1 MRTTAVVVAFALAAV
16 ILAFVLYPR
25 GQDDDA
31 SEVTVAP
38 TESLQTTSP
47 QTTSPPAPAEA
58 SSDQKPAAVT
68 GPSGETSV
76 ATSSPSA
83 ETAAQPSPPRDATVT
98 PTQPTVGVR
107 PAGKEPETPVADRT
121 AAAVS
126 PQPSASKQAP
136 AEAAAV
142 TPSEKT
148 LPRTPPSQPAAEVAV
163 ATPSPT
169 KPSQP
174 TADRAIATPS
184 PEKPAAA
191 AQPAPRPGPPPP
203 SFDVVRIA
211 GDGLGVIAGRA
222 PVGARVTLY
231 SNGEPMLTGTTDGR
245 GEWVL
250 TTDNA
255 SFGPGSHE
263 LTLVA
268 HLVDG
273 SELFSPAPV
282 VVVVPERP
290 TAVATADR
298 PDKPLIVQLP
308 AETKQASRIL
318 QKPAPDPSAPRAGDL
333 SIDTVDYDEA
343 GNVVLS
349 GSAPSGAKVETYV
362 DNQPIGSA
370 VTGAKRSWQVSPEAS
385 VAPGQYTLRVDQVA
399 ADGKVVARVEVP
411 FTRVERTKLADATGR
426 VVVQPGNSLWRI
438 ARRVYGTG
446 MKYTVIYE
454 ANADQIRNPD
464 LIYPGQVFS
473 VPTPG

>member
-1 MRTTAVVVAFALAAV
+1 MRTTAVVVVAFALAAL

-25 GQDDDA
+25 GGNDDA
-31 SEVTVAP
+31 SGVAVAP
-38 TESLQTTSP
+38 ATPDE
-47 QTTSPPAPAEA
+47 APATTA
-58 SSDQKPAAVT
+58 RTTDQAPSAVT
-68 GPSGETSV
+68 GPSGEQAGV
-76 ATSSPSA
+76 ATAPD
-83 ETAAQPSPPRDATVT
+83 TARALQPSPPSSDRDLTS
-98 PTQPTVGVR
+98 TQTTGGVR
-107 PAGKEPETPVADRT
+107 PAGKEPE
-121 AAAVS
+121 AAV
-126 PQPSASKQAP
+126 ARRGTADATAP
-136 AEAAAV
+136 PDPAKPGPDEVAAV
-142 TPSEKT
+142 TPAQSA
-148 LPRTPPSQPAAEVAV
+148 PSSP
-163 ATPSPT
+163 TPSPAT
-169 KPSQP
+169 DGAAMPAPAP
-174 TADRAIATPS
+174 TAAS
-184 PEKPAAA
+184 PIRPV
-191 AQPAPRPGPPPP
+191 PPPGPPPP

-255 SFGPGSHE
+255 SFAPGSHE

-282 VVVVPERP
+282 VVVVPEPR
-290 TAVATADR
+290 TAVAAADR
-298 PDKPLIVQLP
+298 PAKPLIVQLP
-308 AETKQASRIL
+308 AEPKQASRIL
-318 QKPAPDPSAPRAGDL
+318 QKPPPDPAAPKAGDL

-362 DNQPIGSA
+362 DNRPIGSA
-370 VTGAKRSWQVSPEAS
+370 VTGAKRNWQVSPEAA

-411 FTRVERTKLADATGR
+411 FTRVERAKLSDAKGR

-446 MKYTVIYE
+446 MKFTVIYE
-454 ANADQIRNPD
+454 ANADQIRDPD

>member
-31 SEVTVAP
+31 SGVAVAP
-38 TESLQTTSP
+38 TTSSQATSSQTTSAP
-47 QTTSPPAPAEA
+47 ATPAPATSSQTVA
-58 SSDQKPAAVT
+58 SPAPSAPGTDQAPAAVT
-68 GPSGETSV
+68 GPSGETSGTTV
-76 ATSSPSA
+76 K
-83 ETAAQPSPPRDATVT
+83 QPSPPRDTSVAA
-98 PTQPTVGVR
+98 TQPTGGVR
-107 PAGKEPETPVADRT
+107 PAGKEPDTPLVDRE
-121 AAAVS
+121 AVDATG
-126 PQPSASKQAP
+126 QPSASKPAP
-136 AEAAAV
+136 AVAAVAPARTAPPATKPAPSADRAAV
-142 TPSEKT
+142 TK
-148 LPRTPPSQPAAEVAV
+148 
-163 ATPSPT
+163 PSPN
-169 KPSQP
+169 
-174 TADRAIATPS
+174 A
-184 PEKPAAA
+184 PAVP
-191 AQPAPRPGPPPP
+191 AQPAPPPGPPPP

-231 SNGEPMLTGTTDGR
+231 SNGEPILTGTTDGR

-250 TTDNA
+250 TTDNE
-255 SFGPGSHE
+255 SFAPGSHE
-263 LTLVA
+263 LTLIA

-290 TAVATADR
+290 TSVAAADR
-298 PDKPLIVQLP
+298 ASKPLIVQLP

-318 QKPAPDPSAPRAGDL
+318 QKPPPDPAAPRAGDL
-333 SIDTVDYDEA
+333 SIDTVDYDES

-349 GSAPSGAKVETYV
+349 GSAPSGAKVQTYV

-426 VVVQPGNSLWRI
+426 VIVQPGNSLWRI

-446 MKYTVIYE
+446 MKFTVIYE

>member
-16 ILAFVLYPR
+16 LLAFVLYPR

-31 SEVTVAP
+31 SEVAVAP
-38 TESLQTTSP
+38 TTATP
-47 QTTSPPAPAEA
+47 QP
-58 SSDQKPAAVT
+58 PAAVT
-68 GPSGETSV
+68 GPSGEASV
-76 ATSSPSA
+76 A
-83 ETAAQPSPPRDATVT
+83 
-98 PTQPTVGVR
+98 PTRPTGGVR
-107 PAGKEPETPVADRT
+107 PAGKEPATALAERT
-121 AAAVS
+121 AVAAS
-126 PQPSASKQAP
+126 PQASAPMERP
-136 AEAAAV
+136 AETAAV
-142 TPSEKT
+142 TPGEKT
-148 LPRTPPSQPAAEVAV
+148 PSQPAADRAV
-163 ATPSPT
+163 RTPSPGT
-169 KPSQP
+169 
-174 TADRAIATPS
+174 
-184 PEKPAAA
+184 PAAA
-191 AQPAPRPGPPPP
+191 VRPSPPPGPPPP

-231 SNGEPMLTGTTDGR
+231 SNGQPILTGTTDGR
-245 GEWVL
+245 GEWVM
-250 TTDNA
+250 TTDDA

-290 TAVATADR
+290 TAVAAADQ
-298 PDKPLIVQLP
+298 PAKPLIVQLP
-308 AETKQASRIL
+308 AETRQASRIL
-318 QKPAPDPSAPRAGDL
+318 QKPPPDPAAPKAGDL

-362 DNQPIGSA
+362 DNRPIGSA

-411 FTRVERTKLADATGR
+411 FTRVERTRLADATGR

-454 ANADQIRNPD
+454 ANADQIRDPD